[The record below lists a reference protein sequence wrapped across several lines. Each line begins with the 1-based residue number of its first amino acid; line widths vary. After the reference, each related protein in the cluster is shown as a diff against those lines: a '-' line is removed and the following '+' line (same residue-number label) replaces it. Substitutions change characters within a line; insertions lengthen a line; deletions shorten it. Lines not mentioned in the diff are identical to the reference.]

1 MREAMVQHRA
11 NPVCAGCHSR
21 MDPIGF
27 AMENFDAVG
36 RWRDRDGDSP
46 IDPSGVFPN
55 GEKFNGMAGLK
66 AALIA
71 HPERFVSTVAGE
83 LLMYA
88 IGRNV
93 QYFDQPAVRAIV
105 RGSAPENYTFESL
118 VMGVVKSV
126 PFRMR
131 EVQTPKEAKMASR

>member
-1 MREAMVQHRA
+1 
-11 NPVCAGCHSR
+11 

-36 RWRDRDGDSP
+36 RWRDRDGGSP
-46 IDPSGVFPN
+46 IDASGVFPG
-55 GEKFNGMAGLK
+55 GEKFSGMAGLK
-66 AALIA
+66 AALLS
-71 HPERFVSTVAGE
+71 HPDEFVSTISSE

-93 QYFDQPAVRAIV
+93 QYFDEPAVRAIV
-105 RGSAPENYTFESL
+105 REGARDNYTFASL
-118 VMGVVKSV
+118 VLGVVNSV

-131 EVQTPKEAKMASR
+131 EAPRETQAPKEIPASK